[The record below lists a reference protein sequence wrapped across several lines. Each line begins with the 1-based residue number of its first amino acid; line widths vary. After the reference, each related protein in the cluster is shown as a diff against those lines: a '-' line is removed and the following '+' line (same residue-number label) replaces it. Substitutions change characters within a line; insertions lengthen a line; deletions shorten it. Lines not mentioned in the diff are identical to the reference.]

1 VAAIVVGGVSLTG
14 GRGSM
19 LGAVAAAFILTL
31 VNTILTFLGMDPN
44 YSIVIQ
50 GALVVVVVMVAGLL
64 FVRRRL

>member
-1 VAAIVVGGVSLTG
+1 
-14 GRGSM
+14 M

-31 VNTILTFLGMDPN
+31 ANTILTFLGMDPN

-64 FVRRRL
+64 LVRRRQ